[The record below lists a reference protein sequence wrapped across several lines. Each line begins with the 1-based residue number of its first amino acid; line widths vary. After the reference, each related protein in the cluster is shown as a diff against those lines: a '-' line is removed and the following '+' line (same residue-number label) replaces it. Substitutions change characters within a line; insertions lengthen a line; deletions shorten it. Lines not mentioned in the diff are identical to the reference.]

1 MNNINFDQT
10 GGFPL
15 ETDSLSFLQ
24 ATFGIFNAL
33 GAIAGD
39 AVIVSGCVENGSNVG
54 NGTVYLNGEVL
65 EFRGGSKTSTVKV
78 FESVVS
84 KEFENGES
92 KPVFTT
98 RWVGFGSGAGSV
110 SWSSF
115 TRLNPLKEMQ
125 KALVPLDTIV
135 MYGGALNDIP
145 AGWHLCNG
153 SNGTKDLR
161 AKFVVGYDPANADY
175 NAEGKTGGQKEV
187 TLTENQM
194 PSHTHTGN
202 TNSAG
207 SHRHA
212 TQIRED
218 ESGSNTGNGP
228 ALMYS
233 DQSDEQLK
241 NYYSDYQGAHSHS
254 LTIDAKGGGQAHEN
268 RPPYYTAV
276 YIQFKGN

>member
-1 MNNINFDQT
+1 MNNINFEQT

-54 NGTVYLNGEVL
+54 NGTVYLNGELL

-110 SWSSF
+110 NWSSF

-125 KALVPLDTIV
+125 KALVPVDTIV
-135 MYGGALNDIP
+135 MYGGALNAIP

-187 TLTENQM
+187 TLTEAQM
-194 PSHTHTGN
+194 PSHNHDGSAYIPPHTHSLQGKTAITHDGEGGDGN
-202 TNSAG
+202 RLSTKDN
-207 SHRHA
+207 
-212 TQIRED
+212 I
-218 ESGSNTGNGP
+218 GNG
-228 ALMYS
+228 
-233 DQSDEQLK
+233 
-241 NYYSDYQGAHSHS
+241 
-254 LTIDAKGGGQAHEN
+254 TITQTSSGGGGNVNISTANKGSGQAHEN

-276 YIQFKGN
+276 FIQYKGN